1 MKKKRLM
8 SLLLILIPLLTSAQ
22 DLRGAWKG
30 LLEVGPAKLNIVF
43 HIHDDNNVTM
53 DSPDQGA
60 MELPTKV
67 VCMQEDSIS
76 VTMPRLGAQ
85 YAGKLVGEKINGT
98 FSQMGHSFPL
108 ILKRGEIKMNRPQT
122 PQPPFE
128 YTTQEVVFHN
138 KGIDAKTG
146 LPTEGGE
153 AWLGGTLTYPKGFK
167 TGMPVILM
175 VTGSGQQNR
184 DEELMGHKPF
194 LVIADY
200 LARHGIATLRYD
212 DRGVGKSTGNMAMI
226 TLQSNML
233 DAEAGI
239 DYLKSTKKF
248 GKIGVLGHSE
258 GGIISYMLAARGK
271 ADFVVSLAGPVLP
284 GDSVLLMQNRDV
296 LTTAG
301 LDKDNVEKYATA
313 LSRVFKYRMSEQKMR
328 FSNKPESLVPM
339 LTMDINLMPELRKNL
354 IETVK
359 MVDSPWLVSYLKYD
373 PATDIR
379 KINSPVMLI
388 IGDNDKQVNATA
400 NIQAAG
406 NNLPKAVK
414 AKSLLKAYPTL
425 NHLFQPSE
433 TGSPGE
439 YAKIETTISEE
450 VLDDITSWIT
460 KTAKQY

>member
-53 DSPDQGA
+53 DSPNQGA

-85 YAGKLVGEKINGT
+85 YAGKLVGEEINGT

-128 YTTQEVVFHN
+128 YTTQEVAFHN

-153 AWLGGTLTYPKGFK
+153 AWLGGTLSYPKGFK
-167 TGMPVILM
+167 TGMPVVLM

-284 GDSVLLMQNRDV
+284 GDSVLLMQNRDL
-296 LTTAG
+296 LTAAG
-301 LDKDNVEKYATA
+301 LDKDNVEKHATA
-313 LSRVFKYRMSEQKMR
+313 LSRVFKYRMSEQKMK
-328 FSNKPESLVPM
+328 FSDKPESLVPM
-339 LTMDINLMPELRKNL
+339 LTMDIALLPELRKNL

-400 NIQAAG
+400 NIQAAE
-406 NNLPKAVK
+406 NILPKAVK

-450 VLDDITSWIT
+450 VLDDITSWII
-460 KTAKQY
+460 KTAKQ

>member
-22 DLRGAWKG
+22 GLRGAWKG
-30 LLEVGPAKLNIVF
+30 LLEAGPAKLNIVF
-43 HIHDDNNVTM
+43 HIHDDNTVTM

-60 MELPTKV
+60 MDLPTKV

-76 VTMPRLGAQ
+76 VTLPRLGAQ
-85 YAGKLVGEKINGT
+85 YTGKLVGEEINGT

-108 ILKRGEIKMNRPQT
+108 TLKRGEIKMNRPQT

-258 GGIISYMLAARGK
+258 GGIISYMLAAKGK

-284 GDSVLLMQNRDV
+284 GDSVLLMQNRDL
-296 LTTAG
+296 LTVSG
-301 LDKDNVEKYATA
+301 LDKENVEKYATA

-328 FSNKPESLVPM
+328 FGDKPETYVPM
-339 LTMDINLMPELRKNL
+339 LTMDIALLPELRKNL
-354 IETVK
+354 IEAVK

-373 PATDIR
+373 PAKDFR

-406 NNLPKAVK
+406 NILPKAVK
-414 AKSLLKAYPTL
+414 AKSLLKTYPTL

-450 VLDDITSWIT
+450 VLDDITSWII
-460 KTAKQY
+460 KTAKQ

>member
-85 YAGKLVGEKINGT
+85 YAGKLVGEEINGT

-167 TGMPVILM
+167 TGMPVVLM

-194 LVIADY
+194 LVIANY

-271 ADFVVSLAGPVLP
+271 ADFVVSLAGPVLT

-296 LTTAG
+296 LTAAG

-313 LSRVFKYRMSEQKMR
+313 LSRVFKYRMSEQKMK
-328 FSNKPESLVPM
+328 FSDKPESLVPM
-339 LTMDINLMPELRKNL
+339 LTMDIALLPELRKNL

-400 NIQAAG
+400 NIQAAE
-406 NNLPKAVK
+406 NILPKAVK

-450 VLDDITSWIT
+450 VLDDITSWII
-460 KTAKQY
+460 KTAKQ

>member
-8 SLLLILIPLLTSAQ
+8 SLLLILMPLLTSAQ
-22 DLRGAWKG
+22 GLRGAWKG
-30 LLEVGPAKLNIVF
+30 LLEAGPAKLNIVF
-43 HIHDDNNVTM
+43 HIHDDNTVTM

-60 MELPTKV
+60 MDLPTKV

-85 YAGKLVGEKINGT
+85 YTGKLVGEEINGT

-108 ILKRGEIKMNRPQT
+108 TLKRGEIKRNRPQT

-233 DAEAGI
+233 DAETGI

-258 GGIISYMLAARGK
+258 GGIISYMLAAKGK

-284 GDSVLLMQNRDV
+284 GDSVLLMQNRDL
-296 LTTAG
+296 LTVSG
-301 LDKDNVEKYATA
+301 LDKENVEKYATA

-328 FSNKPESLVPM
+328 FGDKPETYVPM
-339 LTMDINLMPELRKNL
+339 LTMDIALLPELRKNL
-354 IETVK
+354 IEAVK

-373 PATDIR
+373 PATDFR

-400 NIQAAG
+400 NIQAAE
-406 NNLPKAVK
+406 NILPKAVK
-414 AKSLLKAYPTL
+414 AKSQLKTYPTL

-450 VLDDITSWIT
+450 VLDDITSWII
-460 KTAKQY
+460 KTAKQ

>member
-8 SLLLILIPLLTSAQ
+8 SLLLILMPLLTSAQ

-30 LLEVGPAKLNIVF
+30 LLEAGQAKLNIVF
-43 HIHDDNNVTM
+43 HIHDDNTVTM

-60 MELPTKV
+60 MDLPTKV

-85 YAGKLVGEKINGT
+85 YTGKLVGEEINGT

-108 ILKRGEIKMNRPQT
+108 TLKRGEIKMNRPQT

-258 GGIISYMLAARGK
+258 GGIISYMLAAKGK

-284 GDSVLLMQNRDV
+284 GDSVLLMQNRDL
-296 LTTAG
+296 LTVSG

-328 FSNKPESLVPM
+328 FGDKPETYVPM
-339 LTMDINLMPELRKNL
+339 LTMDIALLPELRKNL
-354 IETVK
+354 TEAVK
-359 MVDSPWLVSYLKYD
+359 MVDSPWLISYLKYD
-373 PATDIR
+373 PATDFR
-379 KINSPVMLI
+379 KINTPVMLI

-406 NNLPKAVK
+406 NILPKAVK
-414 AKSLLKAYPTL
+414 AKSLLKTYPTL

-450 VLDDITSWIT
+450 VLDDITSWII
-460 KTAKQY
+460 KTAKQ

>member
-22 DLRGAWKG
+22 DLKGAWKG

-85 YAGKLVGEKINGT
+85 YAGKLVGEEINGT

-284 GDSVLLMQNRDV
+284 GDSVLLMQNRDL
-296 LTTAG
+296 LTAAG
-301 LDKDNVEKYATA
+301 LDNDNVEKYATA
-313 LSRVFKYRMSEQKMR
+313 LSRVFKYRMSEQKMK
-328 FSNKPESLVPM
+328 FSDKPESLVPM
-339 LTMDINLMPELRKNL
+339 LTMDIALLPELRKNL

-400 NIQAAG
+400 NIQAAE
-406 NNLPKAVK
+406 NILPKAVK

-450 VLDDITSWIT
+450 VLDDITSWII
-460 KTAKQY
+460 KTAKQ

>member
-76 VTMPRLGAQ
+76 VTLPRLGAQ

-313 LSRVFKYRMSEQKMR
+313 LSRVFKYRMSEQKMK
-328 FSNKPESLVPM
+328 FSDKPESLVPM
-339 LTMDINLMPELRKNL
+339 LTMDIALLPELRKNL
-354 IETVK
+354 IKTVK

-400 NIQAAG
+400 NIQAAE
-406 NNLPKAVK
+406 NILPKAVK

>member
-22 DLRGAWKG
+22 DLKGAWKG

-85 YAGKLVGEKINGT
+85 YAGKLVGEEINGT

-313 LSRVFKYRMSEQKMR
+313 LSRVFKYRMSEQKMK
-328 FSNKPESLVPM
+328 FSDKPESLVPM
-339 LTMDINLMPELRKNL
+339 LTMDIALLPELRKNL

-400 NIQAAG
+400 NIQAAE
-406 NNLPKAVK
+406 NILPKAVK

-450 VLDDITSWIT
+450 VLDDITSWII
-460 KTAKQY
+460 KTAKQ

>member
-22 DLRGAWKG
+22 DLKGAWKG

-85 YAGKLVGEKINGT
+85 YAGKLVGEEINGT

-122 PQPPFE
+122 PQPPFK

-167 TGMPVILM
+167 TGMPVVLM

-271 ADFVVSLAGPVLP
+271 ADFVVSLAGPVLT

-296 LTTAG
+296 LTAAG

-313 LSRVFKYRMSEQKMR
+313 LSRVFKYRMSEQKMK
-328 FSNKPESLVPM
+328 FSDKPESLVPM
-339 LTMDINLMPELRKNL
+339 LTMDIALLPELRKNL